1 MQKMD
6 NFKVASSKS
15 KVASAAI
22 LKKRIRAIF
31 LLSFKLL
38 PVLLL
43 CLFSCNSP
51 EARLE
56 HLQHDFWEKLARQD
70 FFEIKFK
77 NEVLHLP
84 LPPASDPSA
93 QQKSWAVK
101 LQQEARSIEKEKL
114 SADQQKQLAQLSAAL
129 DDCVAHAGNP
139 LFDPARC
146 AVSEQ
151 LQAYREHPEFSVLL
165 EKIPAYYAQIEQR
178 WQTPDVR
185 FVPTAVAKAQ
195 SALDLLD
202 THQKKTE
209 KLGQIPAAQAAL
221 KDFIGLCQSAV
232 LN

>member
-1 MQKMD
+1 MD
-6 NFKVASSKS
+6 NFIVASSKL
-15 KVASAAI
+15 KLAIAAI
-22 LKKRIRAIF
+22 SENRTRAIF
-31 LLSFKLL
+31 NFSLKSI

-56 HLQHDFWEKLARQD
+56 RLQHDFWEKLARQD

-84 LPPASDPSA
+84 LPPASEPSS
-93 QQKSWAVK
+93 QQKSWAEK

-146 AVSEQ
+146 ALSDQ
-151 LQAYREHPEFSVLL
+151 LLTYQEHPEFSVLL

-209 KLGQIPAAQAAL
+209 KLGQISAAQAAL
-221 KDFIGLCQSAV
+221 KDFIGLCQSAA